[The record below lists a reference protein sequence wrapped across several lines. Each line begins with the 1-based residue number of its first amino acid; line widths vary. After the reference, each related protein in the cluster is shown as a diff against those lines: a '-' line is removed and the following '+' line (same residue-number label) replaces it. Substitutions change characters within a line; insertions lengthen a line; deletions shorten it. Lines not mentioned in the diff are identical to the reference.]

1 MDRNWR
7 EKVMKKLILASNNAK
22 KIKELKNMLEGLD
35 FIVCSLKDENI
46 NIEVVEDG
54 STFEENAYKKSY
66 EIYKFLKARDEKDF
80 YVLSD
85 DSGLEVEYL
94 NGAPGI
100 YSARY
105 SGVHG
110 NDYENNIKLLN
121 DMKEAKE
128 TRDRVARFV
137 CVLALIDE
145 NGHKKIVEGYVEG
158 VIVNELKESGGFGYD
173 PLFYYEPL
181 KKTFGEATSE
191 EKNDV
196 SHRGQALKKLKE
208 ILSEVPNL

>member
-1 MDRNWR
+1 
-7 EKVMKKLILASNNAK
+7 MKKLILASNNAK

-121 DMKEAKE
+121 DMKEAKKP
-128 TRDRVARFV
+128 RDRVARFV

-191 EKNDV
+191 EKNNV

-208 ILSEVPNL
+208 ILKVASFDM

>member
-1 MDRNWR
+1 
-7 EKVMKKLILASNNAK
+7 MKKLILASNNAK